1 MLVHE
6 LIQMLCDNPSGLI
19 EELNTRRTALCQ
31 EHEKLEKSI
40 TKLNQVMRIAIDVR
54 ARNIRNEREI
64 SELHDALEHVAK
76 HSDGERLDLSN
87 LYILGD
93 DDLPESES
101 AY

>member
-6 LIQMLCDNPSGLI
+6 LIQMLCDNPSELI
-19 EELNTRRTALCQ
+19 EKLNDTRTSLCR
-31 EHEKLEKSI
+31 ERERLERSI
-40 TKLNQVMRIAIDVR
+40 TKLNQVMRIALDVQ
-54 ARNIRNEREI
+54 ARNNRNEREI

-93 DDLPESES
+93 DDLPEPKS

>member
-19 EELNTRRTALCQ
+19 EKLNDTRTSLCS
-31 EHEKLEKSI
+31 EREKLEKSI
-40 TKLNQVMRIAIDVR
+40 TKLNQVMRIAIDVQ
-54 ARNIRNEREI
+54 ARNNRNEREI
-64 SELHDALEHVAK
+64 SELHDALDHVAK

-87 LYILGD
+87 LYVLGD